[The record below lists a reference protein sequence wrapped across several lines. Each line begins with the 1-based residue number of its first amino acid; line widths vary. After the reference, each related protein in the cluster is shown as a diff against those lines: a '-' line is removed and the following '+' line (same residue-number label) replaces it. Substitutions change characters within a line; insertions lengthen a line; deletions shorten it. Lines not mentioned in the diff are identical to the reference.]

1 MEEIKA
7 YLKEKKPFIDS
18 KIEKYIPREYT
29 QESLDFSLGPARYS
43 YDLEAPNEALAKVIW
58 EFLDRG
64 GKRWRPAMFLL
75 LADALGGDV
84 DELGDFVLVPEVVHN
99 GTLLVDDIEDRG
111 ELRRGKPCSH
121 LVFGVDVAVNAGN
134 AMYFL
139 PILAFMKNRGRFP
152 AETML
157 DAYEIYSQEMV
168 NLHFGQAMDIW
179 WHGGKGSSDLIA
191 ENEYLQMCAYKT
203 GTLARMSAKLAGVF
217 AGASKEVIESLGKF
231 AESVGVAFQIQ
242 DDLLDISLK
251 ESERGEFGKTFGN
264 DIKEGK
270 RTLMIIHTL
279 KNASQEDRKRLI
291 EILRAHTS
299 DKDLFCEALAL
310 LEKYGSAG
318 YAREKAKSLVKESWA
333 EVEKVLEPGEAKE
346 KLQSFVEF
354 LINRKI

>member
-1 MEEIKA
+1 MEEIKK

-29 QESLDFSLGPARYS
+29 QESLNFSLGPAHYS
-43 YDLEAPNEALAKVIW
+43 YDLEATNEAMAKVVW

-84 DELGDFVLVPEVVHN
+84 EKLGDFVLVPEIVHN
-99 GTLLVDDIEDRG
+99 GTLLVDDIEDNG

-121 LVFGVDVAVNAGN
+121 MIFGVDVAVNAGN
-134 AMYFL
+134 GMYFL
-139 PILAFMKNRGRFP
+139 PILAFIKNRDKFP

-157 DAYEIYSQEMV
+157 DAYEIYSQEMI

-179 WHGGKGSSDLIA
+179 WHSGKGSSDLVS
-191 ENEYLQMCAYKT
+191 EDEYLQMCAYKT

-217 AGASKEVIESLGKF
+217 VGASKDVVDSLGRF
-231 AESVGVAFQIQ
+231 AEAIGVAFQIQ

-251 ESERGEFGKTFGN
+251 ENDRGEFGKTFGN

-270 RTLMIIHTL
+270 RTLMVIHTL
-279 KNASQEDRKRLI
+279 KHASEEDRKRLI
-291 EILRAHTS
+291 EILRLHTN
-299 DKDLFCEALAL
+299 KKKLFCEAIAL
-310 LEKYGSAG
+310 LEKYGSVE
-318 YAREKAKSLVKESWA
+318 YAKQKAKNLMIESWA
-333 EVEKVLEPGEAKE
+333 EVEPVLNDGPAKD
-346 KLQSFVEF
+346 KLKSFADF
-354 LINRKI
+354 LINRTV